1 MQVMH
6 LLSHTYRREL
16 RRKFSFDMA
25 QIHSDIIWKL
35 LSFPVSVHLA
45 VVRPCSVRTSH
56 LEGWEN
62 SPCKGVAAGWLLE
75 P

>member
-1 MQVMH
+1 MQVVH
-6 LLSHTYRREL
+6 LLSHTYQREL

-25 QIHSDIIWKL
+25 QIHGGIIWKL
-35 LSFPVSVHLA
+35 LYFPVSVHLA

-62 SPCKGVAAGWLLE
+62 SPCKVVAAGWLLE